1 MGNQRL
7 LIIGA
12 RHLVVGRILKKGS
25 VAIVT
30 QFNWSPGIGDPTFAG
45 WLTVVLYLVASVNC
59 WILARKLGFVDA
71 PSSRE
76 RRAWRSISVL
86 FLALGINK
94 QLDLQT
100 GFTEAGRVLANYQ
113 GWYDQRQLV
122 QLIFIALVTVTCVAA
137 AITLLIW
144 ARYAPIPTW
153 FALVGTSL
161 VLGFVLIR
169 AASFHHVDRFIGQT
183 VLGFRWNWVLEMGG
197 IGLVILA
204 SQWRRSGLTMEYLS
218 ARQ

>member
-1 MGNQRL
+1 
-7 LIIGA
+7 
-12 RHLVVGRILKKGS
+12 VGRALSSILKKGS
-25 VAIVT
+25 VARVT

-45 WLTVVLYLVASVNC
+45 WLTVVLYLIASINC
-59 WILARKLGFVDA
+59 WIVARKLGFEDA

-76 RRAWRSISVL
+76 RRAWRSIAVL

-100 GFTEAGRVLANYQ
+100 GFTQAGRVLANYQ
-113 GWYDQRQLV
+113 GWYDQRQQV
-122 QLIFIALVTVTCVAA
+122 QLIFIALVAVTCVAA
-137 AITLLIW
+137 ATTLLIW
-144 ARYAPIPTW
+144 ARHAPIPTW
-153 FALVGTSL
+153 LALVGTTL

-204 SQWRRSGLTMEYLS
+204 SQWRRSGPTMS
-218 ARQ
+218 I